1 MKKIKLVAIDLA
13 KRCYQVGAIDE
24 RGKLLDNRRY
34 SPARFALAMQQLEP
48 TTIAMEAC
56 AAAHY
61 WGRRLNALGHHVR
74 LIPPQHA
81 TAFRRVHKSD
91 AHDVLSIIEAAQRPN
106 IHFVPVKSL
115 AQQDLQLLGRRRELL
130 VAQRTALI
138 NQARGFAGEYGVNF
152 PKRRDVLMAQ
162 LPVALAD
169 ASNELSAV
177 ARVVLADL
185 LAQIRELDARLK
197 ALMQQLT
204 ALASE
209 DPAYQ
214 QLLSVPGIGPS
225 VAPALLASIGHGQQF
240 ASARCASAWVGLI
253 PKQHSTGGRTQLGAI
268 TKSGDRNLRTML
280 IHGARAVIV
289 WAHRHTHAQSRWI
302 GALIARR
309 GKHKAIVALANKLM
323 RIVWAVL
330 RYGVSFQMSKA
341 FRPQAAA
348 R

>member
-1 MKKIKLVAIDLA
+1 MAKIKLVAIDLA

-24 RGKLLDNRRY
+24 HGKVIYNRRY
-34 SPARFALAMQQLEP
+34 SPGKFALAMQQLEP
-48 TTIAMEAC
+48 TIIAMEAC

-61 WGRRLNALGHHVR
+61 WGRRLTALGHQVR

-81 TAFRRVHKSD
+81 IAFRRVHKSD
-91 AHDVLSIIEAAQRPN
+91 AHDTLGIAEAAQRPN
-106 IHFVPVKSL
+106 IHFVPVKSV
-115 AQQDLQLLGRRRELL
+115 AQQDLQLLGRMRERL

-138 NQARGFAGEYGVNF
+138 NQARGFAAEYGVSF
-152 PKRRDVLMAQ
+152 PKRRDVLMRQ
-162 LPVALAD
+162 LPQALGD

-177 ARVVLADL
+177 ARAALADL
-185 LAQIRELDARLK
+185 LGQIRELDARLK
-197 ALMQQLT
+197 ALMQQLS
-204 ALASE
+204 ALAGE

-214 QLLSVPGIGPS
+214 QLLTIPGIGPS

-240 ASARCASAWVGLI
+240 ASARRCSAWVGLV
-253 PKQHSTGGRTQLGAI
+253 PKQHGTGGRTQLGAI
-268 TKSGDRNLRTML
+268 TKSGDRNLRVML

-289 WAHRHTHAQSRWI
+289 WAHRHSHAQSRWI
-302 GALIARR
+302 SQLIARR

-341 FRPQAAA
+341 FRPQVAH
-348 R
+348 